1 MINSNRCQKL
11 FVSYKYKLIISVI
24 VLIFFD
30 ALLIKGFV
38 DIFTATLNGLLL
50 VLTVATLLAVGY
62 YRKKYHY
69 YKAFVYGEEEITQ
82 MVTVT
87 HY

>member
-11 FVSYKYKLIISVI
+11 LVRYKFKLIISVM
-24 VLIFFD
+24 VLMVLD
-30 ALLIKGFV
+30 VLLIKGFV

-50 VLTVATLLAVGY
+50 VLTVAALLTVGY

-69 YKAFVYGEEEITQ
+69 YKALVYGEEEFTQ
-82 MVTVT
+82 MATVT